1 MRAHKAETVRFTA
14 NAEGI
19 APEAI
24 AKAYDKIMPVM
35 SSDGAIDD
43 AGFARLSESLSEIG
57 ITKGKVNLRRYLDPK
72 FLPAKS

>member
-24 AKAYDKIMPVM
+24 AKAYDKVMPVM

-43 AGFARLSESLSEIG
+43 AGFARLSEL
-57 ITKGKVNLRRYLDPK
+57 TADPCSRN
-72 FLPAKS
+72 FQPPE